1 MLSRQSN
8 LHIVRIKTTKVNL
21 NVEKCPYI
29 LGKSQFRKMSK
40 KSQVREMSLLGL
52 FLL

>member
-21 NVEKCPYI
+21 NVESVHTFWEKAN
-29 LGKSQFRKMSK
+29 LEKRLK
-40 KSQVREMSLLGL
+40 KSLVREMSLLGL
-52 FLL
+52 FLI